1 MSLPRR
7 TRPAFTL
14 IELLVVIAIIAIL
27 IGLLLPAVQKVR
39 EAASRMKCANNLKQ
53 LGLAIHNYEN
63 VHGKI
68 VPGGGAPPVNS
79 PNANVWGPD
88 KGSWYVHALPYME
101 QAPLGQRV
109 DQYAG
114 LFNDE
119 TKGVY
124 GDWSGSDA
132 GRPFPAKL
140 PYGRCPSD
148 GYEAGNLMLVNYAGS
163 MGPQCMW
170 WSGACSH
177 NMGAAMAIIEQRCNG
192 RRGTNMGSSSCP
204 ECGNYIPS
212 NYYPSG
218 DPNYPGYGG
227 SPDNGG
233 DPNLGAFNGGNG
245 HLRGIMN
252 RQGVR
257 VTFADVTDGLSNTLF
272 LGEML
277 PEFMSREVQGYVDS
291 TQVLQGWWVSDNS
304 TARISTV
311 LGINYRIDT
320 KDPDTCT
327 GDPARARAN
336 AAITASFRSRHSGGA
351 NFAFGDGSVRFLRDS
366 IDPVTFNR
374 YGCRNDGMVITD
386 Q

>member
-1 MSLPRR
+1 MSQSRPRV
-7 TRPAFTL
+7 AFTL
-14 IELLVVIAIIAIL
+14 VELLVVIAIIAIL

-39 EAASRMKCANNLKQ
+39 EAAARIKCANNLKQ

-68 VPGGGAPPVNS
+68 TPGGGAPPVNS

-101 QAPLGQRV
+101 QAPLGQKV

-114 LFNDE
+114 PFNDE
-119 TKGVY
+119 TRGVY
-124 GDWSGSDA
+124 GDWSGKDA

-140 PYGRCPSD
+140 PYGRCSSD
-148 GYEAGNLMLVNYAGS
+148 GYETGNPMLVNYAGS
-163 MGPQCMW
+163 LGPQCMW

-204 ECGNYIPS
+204 ECGNYIPG
-212 NYYPSG
+212 NYYPPR

-233 DPNLGAFNGGNG
+233 DPNLGAFEGPNG

-252 RQGVR
+252 RQGVLVR
-257 VTFADVTDGLSNTLF
+257 FSDVTDGLSNTIF
-272 LGEML
+272 LWETL
-277 PEFMSREVQGYVDS
+277 PDFMNCEVQGYVDS
-291 TQVLQGWWVSDNS
+291 TQTLQGWWVSDNS

-311 LGINYRIDT
+311 LGINYKIEST
-320 KDPDTCT
+320 DPDNCV
-327 GDPARARAN
+327 GDPARA
-336 AAITASFRSRHSGGA
+336 
-351 NFAFGDGSVRFLRDS
+351 
-366 IDPVTFNR
+366 
-374 YGCRNDGMVITD
+374 
-386 Q
+386 